1 MRSTQVEEKEW
12 RKVLDLRIRKISSK
26 RTGCMN
32 DAGNTTLS
40 FLLFLLKD
48 FASTKTYGIG
58 A

>member
-1 MRSTQVEEKEW
+1 
-12 RKVLDLRIRKISSK
+12 
-26 RTGCMN
+26 MN

-48 FASTKTYGIG
+48 FAATKTYGIG